1 MQIFIFMVISCAY
14 IFHRRYAQSRHYNL
28 LRTSLWVPGWLTFHT
43 LQPVADSL
51 LDRCGH
57 HPLTVAVLGKALRK
71 ETRVEKW
78 EKAISNLSTYATC
91 APGPVSYVNEK
102 EVETT
107 LTIFGSFEFSL
118 EAMPENSRRFFM
130 VLAAISWEEPVPEAC
145 LESIWSALMQD
156 SLFPIV
162 VSKLVEGSLIIK
174 LEDQSMYHMHDMVS
188 LYLENKAN
196 DALHTVLTDSFPEY
210 AALVAPWLFIFGKES
225 VKGPA
230 GQRSEERV

>member
-1 MQIFIFMVISCAY
+1 MFAIDGIL
-14 IFHRRYAQSRHYNL
+14 NL
-28 LRTSLWVPGWLTFHT
+28 DIAICYTTLWIPRWLTFYS
-43 LQPVADSL
+43 LQPVADGL

-118 EAMPENSRRFFM
+118 EAMPANSRRFFM

-174 LEDQSMYHMHDMVS
+174 MEDQSMYHMHDMVS
-188 LYLENKAN
+188 LYLEDKAN

-210 AALVAPWLFIFGKES
+210 AALVAPWLFILAK
-225 VKGPA
+225 
-230 GQRSEERV
+230 RV